1 MDTRGPSASA
11 VVSLRYACSPG
22 GRHHTG
28 SAHRTP
34 SLLSSA
40 RWILFV
46 AVTGIRST
54 TRTNRGA
61 IFVPRS
67 GWASRNAA
75 KARGWKSPAIAAI
88 TWSPVTGSGT
98 AYTATASAPSYRARM
113 FSIIAAARFS
123 LSTRSRSSVRPA
135 K

>member
-1 MDTRGPSASA
+1 M
-11 VVSLRYACSPG
+11 
-22 GRHHTG
+22 
-28 SAHRTP
+28 
-34 SLLSSA
+34 
-40 RWILFV
+40 

-67 GWASRNAA
+67 GWAARNAA
-75 KARGWKSPAIAAI
+75 KAAGSNSPASVAI

-123 LSTRSRSSVRPA
+123 PSTRILSSVRPA

>member
-1 MDTRGPSASA
+1 M
-11 VVSLRYACSPG
+11 
-22 GRHHTG
+22 
-28 SAHRTP
+28 
-34 SLLSSA
+34 
-40 RWILFV
+40 FV

-67 GWASRNAA
+67 GWAARNAA
-75 KARGWKSPAIAAI
+75 KLSGSNDPAIVAI

-98 AYTATASAPSYRARM
+98 AYTQTASAPSYRARM

-123 LSTRSRSSVRPA
+123 PSTRRRSSVRPA

>member
-1 MDTRGPSASA
+1 MGAKGPSAFFL
-11 VVSLRYACSPG
+11 VQM
-22 GRHHTG
+22 G
-28 SAHRTP
+28 SVQFRP
-34 SLLSSA
+34 SFLSWARLILL
-40 RWILFV
+40 V
-46 AVTGIRST
+46 AVTGMWST
-54 TRTNRGA
+54 TRTYRGA

-67 GWASRNAA
+67 GWAARKAA
-75 KARGWKSPAIAAI
+75 KATGSKVPAIVAI

-123 LSTRSRSSVRPA
+123 LSTRSLSSVRPA

>member
-1 MDTRGPSASA
+1 M
-11 VVSLRYACSPG
+11 
-22 GRHHTG
+22 
-28 SAHRTP
+28 
-34 SLLSSA
+34 
-40 RWILFV
+40 

-67 GWASRNAA
+67 GWASRNVA
-75 KARGWKSPAIAAI
+75 KPSGSNSPAIVAM

-113 FSIIAAARFS
+113 FSIIAADRFS
-123 LSTRSRSSVRPA
+123 PSTRSRSSPRPA
-135 K
+135 KYR